1 METTSLATYLEEMA
15 NPAWLEAIK
24 IQTDYIAE
32 ARETRGARQEA
43 GSWGSEDDSSWHGED
58 DNPSSVKDEN
68 EERGHKDDH
77 IMAPEMRGQG
87 VVGDNKETSEV
98 LHGVDEPHV
107 PSQCEVKQAQPH
119 ISNPEVCQRVQE
131 QRPRRTETENAKET
145 VGTQEASGNKGE
157 ATKEDGDKQQGQRGQ
172 IGDKS
177 SSQEPGAAKA
187 KENQLAS
194 KARNEAP
201 TVNPAWVPEDRNQE
215 RQRQRAQ
222 DKGERRQES
231 ASGTSGRDANA
242 HGTSGARPEQERAT
256 VEPPTQEAVVNIN
269 TDTDSS
275 EETEVP
281 GRQAA
286 RSSTTVTIRS
296 EKGARAAEQRELEK
310 MATRA
315 TARAT
320 TVTSG
325 AVKDGRDGKRKAIEI
340 TTKSSGDPEQAKPKQ
355 RARTPVDE
363 TKARRT
369 VQPTKR
375 AASTGG
381 ARGQS
386 GSETLGTRLSQT
398 PQRVDGR
405 RQPDSETSSSP
416 TDPILTKP
424 VATKPGTVAKS
435 KQAPTAT
442 GRSAASRGTRP
453 PTEAPARSRNP
464 NHNDSPP
471 QGHGSD
477 RDQGVQQEYG
487 DELDEE
493 QAQNATIP
501 RPGPP
506 PEHWG
511 RIRRCGSLEVHLAAS
526 AVAELLNDA
535 TKHGVQPVLTPAT
548 GDCMFWVVFLSCEV
562 RDLFRT
568 NEQNMMVV
576 RPDSAEHLKE
586 ITLRWMAGVVG
597 TDQGLANYMPGKSK
611 AERQRTMKEQCDA
624 FDYGSE
630 VADFVLPS
638 MLRIL
643 GIHATII
650 HNGVLGRAD
659 RVVTHPE
666 NETARLPM
674 IHLLFIKPSK
684 NKEHYIATRP
694 LQHGARAKPFEPWVC
709 RGRLKCWWN
718 FRERHR
724 YLEELSIQEA
734 MEGKLET
741 RSKRGMPEQ
750 DNYDSGEDE
759 DDSGTMPAKRK
770 QTAPPPADQP
780 RHKRMRK

>member
-1 METTSLATYLEEMA
+1 MQGLSKDHPKEPRSTAL
-15 NPAWLEAIK
+15 
-24 IQTDYIAE
+24 
-32 ARETRGARQEA
+32 RE
-43 GSWGSEDDSSWHGED
+43 S
-58 DNPSSVKDEN
+58 
-68 EERGHKDDH
+68 
-77 IMAPEMRGQG
+77 
-87 VVGDNKETSEV
+87 
-98 LHGVDEPHV
+98 
-107 PSQCEVKQAQPH
+107 
-119 ISNPEVCQRVQE
+119 
-131 QRPRRTETENAKET
+131 
-145 VGTQEASGNKGE
+145 
-157 ATKEDGDKQQGQRGQ
+157 
-172 IGDKS
+172 
-177 SSQEPGAAKA
+177 
-187 KENQLAS
+187 QLAN

-201 TVNPAWVPEDRNQE
+201 TVGRAWDDEDLE
-215 RQRQRAQ
+215 QRRHHVQ
-222 DKGERRQES
+222 DRGERRQES
-231 ASGTSGRDANA
+231 ASGASRRDANA
-242 HGTSGARPEQERAT
+242 RGTTGARPEQERAT
-256 VEPPTQEAVVNIN
+256 VEPSTQEVVVNIN

-286 RSSTTVTIRS
+286 RSATRVTIRS

-320 TVTSG
+320 TVTNG
-325 AVKDGRDGKRKAIEI
+325 AVKDGRDGKRKTIEI
-340 TTKSSGDPEQAKPKQ
+340 TTTSSGDPEQAKPKQ

-381 ARGQS
+381 AKGQS
-386 GSETLGTRLSQT
+386 RSETLGELGQI

-405 RQPDSETSSSP
+405 RHPDSETSSSP
-416 TDPILTKP
+416 TEPTLTKP
-424 VATKPGTVAKS
+424 TATKPGPVARS
-435 KQAPTAT
+435 KRAPTVT
-442 GRSAASRGTRP
+442 GRSTASRGTRP
-453 PTEAPARSRNP
+453 PTEAPTRSRNLS
-464 NHNDSPP
+464 HNDSPP
-471 QGHGSD
+471 QGHRSD
-477 RDQGVQQEYG
+477 RDQGVQQECG

-526 AVAELLNDA
+526 AVADLLDDA

-548 GDCMFWVVFLSCEV
+548 GDCMFWAVFLSCEV

-568 NEQNMMVV
+568 NEQNMTVL

-611 AERQRTMKEQCDA
+611 AERRRIMKEQCNA

-674 IHLLFIKPSK
+674 IHLLFIKPSR

-709 RGRLKCWWN
+709 RGKLKCWWN
-718 FRERHR
+718 FHERHR

-741 RSKRGMPEQ
+741 RSKRGLPEQ
-750 DNYDSGEDE
+750 DNYDSGEDV
-759 DDSGTMPAKRK
+759 DDSRTAPTKRK
-770 QTAPPPADQP
+770 RTAPPRAEQA
-780 RHKRMRK
+780 RHKRMKK